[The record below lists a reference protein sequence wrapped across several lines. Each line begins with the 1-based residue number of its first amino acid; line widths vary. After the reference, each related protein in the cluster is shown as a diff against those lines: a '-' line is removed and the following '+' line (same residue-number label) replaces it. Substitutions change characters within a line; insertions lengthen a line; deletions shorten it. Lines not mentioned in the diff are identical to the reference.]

1 MTGIPPPPGAST
13 HAMLSPEMQLKRG
26 PARCLA
32 LLYRGK
38 DAIQT
43 VRSKLGST
51 DPTQALP
58 GTVRFDYGDDVM
70 RSVREFVLS
79 AK

>member
-1 MTGIPPPPGAST
+1 M
-13 HAMLSPEMQLKRG
+13 
-26 PARCLA
+26 
-32 LLYRGK
+32 LYRGK

-51 DPTQALP
+51 DPTKALP

-70 RSVREFVLS
+70 RFDLDWT
-79 AK
+79 KK